1 MLQFDEGQDQWER
14 VGRFFQITHN
24 LLIGI
29 REDSMGN
36 DKTKELRKE
45 TRKHFHGLWEIAKTG
60 NLDLLS
66 GEEKWMAKVMLEHK
80 DQYFNQFEMADLTYD
95 HEYDVD
101 SEENPF
107 LHVMLHSAVER
118 QLEAKEPIEV
128 YQFYNSMRKK
138 KASHHD
144 TIHLIAAIMTPLMLE
159 VMQKLKEYD
168 EDKYVSLLKKYKNK
182 RPEKIFES
190 LEKSL

>member
-1 MLQFDEGQDQWER
+1 ME
-14 VGRFFQITHN
+14 
-24 LLIGI
+24 
-29 REDSMGN
+29 N
-36 DKTKELRKE
+36 DHKELRKE
-45 TRKHFHGLWEIAKTG
+45 TRKHFHSLWEIAKTG
-60 NLDLLS
+60 DLDLLS

-101 SEENPF
+101 SEEDPF

-128 YQFYNSMRKK
+128 CQFYNSMRKK
-138 KASHHD
+138 KALHHD
-144 TIHLIAAIMTPLMLE
+144 TIHLIAAIMTPLVLE

-168 EDKYVSLLKKYKNK
+168 EDKYLSLLKKYKNK
-182 RPEKIFES
+182 RPEQIFEA
-190 LEKSL
+190 LEKSLWFESR

>member
-1 MLQFDEGQDQWER
+1 
-14 VGRFFQITHN
+14 
-24 LLIGI
+24 
-29 REDSMGN
+29 MGN
-36 DKTKELRKE
+36 SEIKELRKQ
-45 TRKHFHGLWEIAKTG
+45 TRKHFHGLWEIAKAG
-60 NLDLLS
+60 NLESLS
-66 GEEKWMAKVMLEHK
+66 GEEKWLAKVMLEHK

-95 HEYDVD
+95 HEYDID

-168 EDKYVSLLKKYKNK
+168 EDKYVSLLKKYKTK
-182 RPEKIFES
+182 RPDKILES